1 MEVNAVGCPRN
12 HKKTF
17 GETMPYDVEVGAPA
31 QLYVRN
37 VPAGATAVG
46 IIREKR
52 TGATGAL
59 LRFKSGVYAQ
69 MNGSKIRPL
78 DRREVI
84 VAMSNALATASSI
97 SHTAIERAKTR
108 GA

>member
-1 MEVNAVGCPRN
+1 
-12 HKKTF
+12 
-17 GETMPYDVEVGAPA
+17 MPYDVEVGAPA
-31 QLYVRN
+31 QLYVRA

-78 DRREVI
+78 DRREVLR
-84 VAMSNALATASSI
+84 AMSSALTIASSI
-97 SHTAIERAKTR
+97 SHAAIERAKAR
-108 GA
+108 S

>member
-1 MEVNAVGCPRN
+1 
-12 HKKTF
+12 
-17 GETMPYDVEVGAPA
+17 MPYDVEVGAPA
-31 QLYVRN
+31 QLYVHT
-37 VPAGATAVG
+37 VPAGAIAVG

-78 DRREVI
+78 NRRAVI
-84 VAMSNALATASSI
+84 LAMSKAIATSSSI
-97 SHTAIERAKTR
+97 SRDAIERAKTR